1 MTTAQASIAPMAA
14 RRIAAPALGPAN
26 DRARERRR
34 ETILVVDDD
43 DLVRKS
49 VIAQMRSLG
58 YSTLE
63 ASSPAEALKIVVGAE
78 PFDLLFSD
86 IVMPGPIDGMELAQ
100 QAREHRPDLKVM
112 LTSGY
117 PDLKTARSSV
127 ESYVQ
132 WRILKKP
139 YRRSELQQA
148 LAEML
153 GAQDDERSR
162 RAPACA

>member
-1 MTTAQASIAPMAA
+1 MNAAILALIA
-14 RRIAAPALGPAN
+14 G
-26 DRARERRR
+26 
-34 ETILVVDDD
+34 T
-43 DLVRKS
+43 
-49 VIAQMRSLG
+49 
-58 YSTLE
+58 
-63 ASSPAEALKIVVGAE
+63 E

-86 IVMPGPIDGMELAQ
+86 VVMPGPMDGVELAR

-117 PDLKTARSSV
+117 PDLKSARSSE

-139 YRRSELQQA
+139 YRRRELQQA

-153 GAQDDERSR
+153 GTQDDGEQSR
-162 RAPACA
+162 HVRACG